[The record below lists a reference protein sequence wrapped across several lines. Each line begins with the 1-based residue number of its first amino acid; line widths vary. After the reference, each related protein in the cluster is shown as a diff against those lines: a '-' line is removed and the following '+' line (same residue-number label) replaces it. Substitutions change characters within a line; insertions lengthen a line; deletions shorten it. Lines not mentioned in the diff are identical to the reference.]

1 MIESFQWTETIAIES
16 LFFKVDFEFAHF
28 STISLDSRLRCS
40 RRDLLEKAECFGI
53 LKLVANSRVTN
64 LLSLSFSRTEK

>member
-1 MIESFQWTETIAIES
+1 MIESFQGTETIAIES
-16 LFFKVDFEFAHF
+16 LFFKVDLEFAHL
-28 STISLDSRLRCS
+28 STISLVSRLRCS

-64 LLSLSFSRTEK
+64 FILILF

>member
-1 MIESFQWTETIAIES
+1 MIESFQGTETIAIES
-16 LFFKVDFEFAHF
+16 LFFKVDLEFAHF
-28 STISLDSRLRCS
+28 STISLVSRLRCS

-64 LLSLSFSRTEK
+64 FILILF